1 MKPVAIYRGAEGSGA
16 PLALLGFGMQPARQP
31 VVDRALSSYAA
42 VFVDE
47 GKGMLQSARAG
58 QCALSAPALFWLF
71 PGEVH
76 SYGPTAGT
84 VWHER
89 WILFD
94 GSLARA
100 LEKAGLM
107 KPAAPVVALGDTVT
121 IVRLFA
127 ALHSDS
133 LDASPLAAHSA
144 GANVHRLIVEVAR
157 QSQQAEAPGPAIAMA
172 TIAEALRARA
182 FEPLDLDAFAREFGM
197 APATLRRRF
206 SAAYGM
212 PPKAFQLRLRLDRAK
227 ELLALT
233 DDAVETIAEAVGF
246 ADSFYFSRLFHARE
260 GLAPSAFRARNR
272 RT

>member
-1 MKPVAIYRGAEGSGA
+1 VKPVALYRGADASGV
-16 PLALLGFGMQPARQP
+16 PLALLGFGMQPARLP
-31 VVDRALSSYAA
+31 VTERTLSTYAA
-42 VFVDE
+42 VFVDQ
-47 GKGMLQSARAG
+47 GTGTLQSLRAG
-58 QCALSAPALFWLF
+58 RCVVEAPALFWLF

-76 SYGPTAGT
+76 SYGPDAGT

-94 GSLARA
+94 GPLVRA
-100 LEKAGLM
+100 LEKVGLM
-107 KPAAPVVALGDTVT
+107 RSAAPVVGLIDATA

-144 GANVHRLIVEVAR
+144 GAGVHRLIVEAAR
-157 QSQQAEAPGPAIAMA
+157 QSQQAALPGPAVAIEA
-172 TIAEALRARA
+172 IAEALRARA
-182 FEPLDLDAFAREFGM
+182 FSPLDLDAFAREFGM

-212 PPKAFQLRLRLDRAK
+212 PPKAYQLRLRLDRAK

-233 DDAVETIAEAVGF
+233 DDPVEAVAETVGF
-246 ADSFYFSRLFHARE
+246 TDSFYFSRLFHASE
-260 GLAPSAFRARNR
+260 GLSPSDYRSRTR
-272 RT
+272 RS